1 MCMRDRGEQHTRGL
15 HACLGAIHSDYY
27 TDGEFKGA
35 VNPAV
40 IGAKFSGPQCGR
52 SPERAGDGRRAE
64 RAQGGAQEPRSPGG
78 SRADIVVG
86 VPYSAG

>member
-64 RAQGGAQEPRSPGG
+64 RAQGGA
-78 SRADIVVG
+78 RAG
-86 VPYSAG
+86 RSAGAAQPWGQPG